1 MTALSLA
8 WAMSLSATRYQM
20 PDRLR
25 INPSANAAFGEPC
38 ASIRLVID
46 RCERRDLRAGA
57 CSWLALTHGARC
69 EPHGLGRA
77 RLNPCVWIRR
87 RHALVIRAERHQ
99 DLVVN
104 PRPESLLES
113 HPRPEHVPA
122 RGQLL
127 ATVCG
132 SAIVCRSSAQQGT
145 IWRHPYRCTSR
156 LVRRALYVAPCT
168 RPHGPDVL
176 DIYRKVEAWLDDLR
190 KSVRLGSVEC
200 VAPRVASPVN

>member
-1 MTALSLA
+1 
-8 WAMSLSATRYQM
+8 MSLSATRYQM

-69 EPHGLGRA
+69 ELHGLGRA

-122 RGQLL
+122 RGRLL
-127 ATVCG
+127 ASVCV
-132 SAIVCRSSAQQGT
+132 SAIICRSSAQQGRSGVT
-145 IWRHPYRCTSR
+145 HMG
-156 LVRRALYVAPCT
+156 VRRALYVAPCA
-168 RPHGPDVL
+168 RPDGPDVL